1 MEVVP
6 MKKTM
11 IITNV
16 LVIILLMASAVEA
29 GNTARVS
36 VSARIPALLEMDTEQ
51 SEIEAAKAEIR
62 DTTKRLC
69 VQEERLTEAKLYS
82 FYER

>member
-1 MEVVP
+1 

-16 LVIILLMASAVEA
+16 LVIILLGCALMASAVEA